1 MEPLAG
7 SRLKPLII
15 DKGAVLRL
23 QVDNVCFGEFRIEV
37 DHRMLARDRDVV
49 HVHNQ
54 VWISADHRLPMHQ
67 LDPLPRLHVLDH
79 ELRLKHQI
87 LNGGLLVLHRQ
98 PGLGHQYLTI
108 SFAPECRL
116 LCCMLSLLL

>member
-15 DKGAVLRL
+15 DKGAVLCL

-67 LDPLPRLHVLDH
+67 LDPLPRLHVLDY
-79 ELRLKHQI
+79 ELRLEH
-87 LNGGLLVLHRQ
+87 
-98 PGLGHQYLTI
+98 
-108 SFAPECRL
+108 
-116 LCCMLSLLL
+116 